1 MSSFSFDALGFKIG
15 IPLLAAFIVG
25 VTAFVAE
32 DLVMGAFDEIINIM
46 KKSKWYLVGIAS
58 LATLVW
64 VGWFMILGKDVTTG
78 GFSGLINALN
88 FE

>member
-1 MSSFSFDALGFKIG
+1 MSFDALGFKIG

-25 VTAFVAE
+25 VAAYIAE
-32 DLVMGAFDEIINIM
+32 DMVVGAFDSIINIM
-46 KKSKWYLVGIAS
+46 KSSKWYLVGISS

-64 VGWFMILGKDVTTG
+64 VGWFMILGKDVSSNG
-78 GFSGLINALN
+78 LSGLMNALN